1 MDEEK
6 QEQSVVKTESK
17 PSKPVKWDDKIVE
30 LVKLVLEFNY
40 HKTGLKKE
48 F

>member
-6 QEQSVVKTESK
+6 KEQPVVTPESK
-17 PSKPVKWDDKIVE
+17 PSKALKWDDKLVE